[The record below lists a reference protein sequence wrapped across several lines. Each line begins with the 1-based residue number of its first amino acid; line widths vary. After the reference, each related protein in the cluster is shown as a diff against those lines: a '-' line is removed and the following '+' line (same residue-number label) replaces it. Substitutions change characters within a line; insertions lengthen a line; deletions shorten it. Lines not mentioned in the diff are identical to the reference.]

1 MFFKGTVT
9 ICWREIIPVVK
20 LAHSE
25 PGGVVRVDAFVC
37 ISVCKCAW
45 LITSTWG
52 MYASLSACGCLF
64 LYVYPNVFAF
74 SRFFMQRDTHPSHAL
89 SLFQPKDSHQFLC
102 VCVCARVCAC
112 VYHCQKPLINDG

>member
-37 ISVCKCAW
+37 VSVCKR
-45 LITSTWG
+45 
-52 MYASLSACGCLF
+52 ASVHGLLLQLGACMLHF
-64 LYVYPNVFAF
+64 LDA
-74 SRFFMQRDTHPSHAL
+74 A
-89 SLFQPKDSHQFLC
+89 
-102 VCVCARVCAC
+102 VCFCIR
-112 VYHCQKPLINDG
+112 I